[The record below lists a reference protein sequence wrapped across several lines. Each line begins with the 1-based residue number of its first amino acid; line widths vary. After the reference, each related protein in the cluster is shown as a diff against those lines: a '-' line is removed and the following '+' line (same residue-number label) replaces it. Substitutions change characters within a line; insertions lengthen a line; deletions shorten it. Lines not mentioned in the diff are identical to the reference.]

1 MTFRSRVIV
10 GYAAILLVTVSV
22 LLFSLRILL
31 ENYTMK
37 QLDLN
42 HAFEAR
48 ELERAAPEGA
58 AAYREEHWRHHLRVA
73 EDIYKFHLVTADG
86 RIVYRSPSLKTVNP
100 DSFVGLASGR
110 NDDFAGLG
118 ECWITEHPFDGYILR
133 IVTPV
138 KEPLKVVRHFEKIG
152 LGMLAAAILVSLLS
166 GAVFARWLV
175 RPLVGLEEA
184 AGRIDAGTADRI
196 PAVITSTTDE
206 VGRIGRRLNAG
217 YERLAGSI
225 DRLRFFSAEVS
236 HELRTPLSVVRLNA
250 ERIRDHLSSTP
261 AVREM
266 AEEQIAEIVRLKRFV
281 ANLLGF
287 AKLDSGS
294 VRMDIRSVD
303 TAAWV
308 SDFAEDASALAED
321 AGMRFS
327 CFNTCNCPVVF
338 DPVWIRQV
346 LFNLLGN
353 ALRFSPNNGL
363 LSLSAF
369 CEADDFVITFTD
381 EGPGVP
387 SAKLVEI
394 FERYTRFGEERGP
407 AEGVGLG
414 LAISHSVVTLHGGTI
429 RAENRTDRS
438 GLRIVIRLPQ
448 SGR

>member
-1 MTFRSRVIV
+1 MTFRSRIIA
-10 GYAAILLVTVSV
+10 GYAVLLIVTVAV

-37 QLDLN
+37 QLDMH
-42 HAFEAR
+42 HAFEAS
-48 ELERAAPEGA
+48 ELMRSVPEGED
-58 AAYREEHWRHHLRVA
+58 AYREEHWKHHLRVA
-73 EDIYKFHLVTADG
+73 EDLYKFYLVADNG
-86 RIVYRSPSLKTVNP
+86 RIVYRSPALEAVAP
-100 DSFVGLASGR
+100 GRFAGLASGR
-110 NDDFAGLG
+110 NDDFAGFG
-118 ECWITEHPFDGYILR
+118 ECWITEHPFDGYHLH

-138 KEPLKVVRHFEKIG
+138 KGALKVVRHFEKTG
-152 LGMLAAAILVSLLS
+152 LGVLIATVLVSLLT
-166 GAVFARWLV
+166 GALYARWLI
-175 RPLVGLEEA
+175 RPLVRLEEA
-184 AGRIDAGTADRI
+184 AGRIDTGSADRI
-196 PAVITSTTDE
+196 PAAITVTTDE

-250 ERIRDHLSSTP
+250 ERMRDHPEAPP

-266 AEEQIAEIVRLKRFV
+266 ADEQIAEILRLKRFI

-287 AKLDSGS
+287 AKLDSGA
-294 VRMDIRSVD
+294 VRMDIRPVD
-303 TAAWV
+303 TAAWI

-321 AGMRFS
+321 AGMRFE
-327 CFNTCNCPVVF
+327 CFNTCNCPVGF
-338 DPVWIRQV
+338 DRVWIRQV

-353 ALRFSPNNGL
+353 SLRFSPKNGL

-369 CEADDFVITFTD
+369 CDAGDFVITFAD

-387 SAKLVEI
+387 AEKLVEI

-429 RAENRTDRS
+429 TAENRTDRS

-448 SGR
+448 KS